1 MATSISDT
9 PASIGVLTQPTAG
22 KIILDA
28 SNVHYPHFNLTF
40 TLTGARVPITDA
52 AASGSFGAIKL
63 FDFVEGS
70 VRFTGSRMNFSAFAE
85 GTALTTAAGD
95 AAFSIALGSAAIAA
109 AADNS
114 LTGTSVNVAPSLAV
128 TLSGGTGTGTNTTA
142 LSLALDGTAT
152 AVDLYLNI
160 SGSAA
165 TIDATSYL
173 DVTGT
178 LTVSGQFIGDD

>member
-9 PASIGVLTQPTAG
+9 PASIGAATKPTAG

-28 SNVHYPHFNLTF
+28 SNVHYPYFHLTF

-52 AASGSFGAIKL
+52 GASGSFGTLKL
-63 FDFVEGS
+63 FDFVEGA
-70 VRFTGSRMNFSAFAE
+70 VRLMGSRQNYTAFAE
-85 GTALTTAAGD
+85 GTALTGAAGD
-95 AAFSIALGSAAIAA
+95 ASFKIALGSAAVAA
-109 AADNS
+109 AADS
-114 LTGTSVNVAPSLAV
+114 VLTGTNVDVAPALNITLA
-128 TLSGGTGTGTNTTA
+128 GGVGAGTNVTA
-142 LSLALDGTAT
+142 LSAALDGTAT

-165 TIDATSYL
+165 TIDANSYL

-178 LTVSGQFIGDD
+178 LTVEGQFIGDD